1 MAVFQILVFSLSK
14 QPQVKT
20 YIMKKLIFLGLFTL
34 ILSTES
40 YAQYRWEV
48 SAGATFSKL
57 NVDGPNLESG
67 DSGAGFF
74 INAGYGYVMGVRA
87 KTSLVFSLDLL
98 QRNSEILGTVPGLES
113 PVSIDVKM
121 LQAGITPKFRYLF
134 GRGKD
139 RFRAF
144 VNAGPSFRINANVKF
159 NGEELDSE
167 DFENVV
173 IGGVYGAGFSQMIGE
188 MFDVMLE
195 VGAMNDFV
203 DNFNDTVTSGSSKFF
218 DFYARVGIRFRIYDA
233 RR

>member
-1 MAVFQILVFSLSK
+1 
-14 QPQVKT
+14 
-20 YIMKKLIFLGLFTL
+20 MKKLIFFALFAL

-48 SAGATFSKL
+48 SAGATFSDL
-57 NVDGPNLESG
+57 SLDNAETNRGT
-67 DSGAGFF
+67 GFF
-74 INAGYGYVMGVRA
+74 VNAGYGYVMGVRA
-87 KTSLVFSLDLL
+87 KTSMVFSLDLL
-98 QRNSEILGTVPGLES
+98 QRNSEIENVG
-113 PVSIDVKM
+113 DVEI
-121 LQAGITPKFRYLF
+121 LQVGITPKFRYLF

-144 VNAGPSFRINANVKF
+144 INVGPSFRVNASVDVADF
-159 NGEELDSE
+159 DVDS
-167 DFENVV
+167 DDYENVI

-203 DNFNDTVTSGSSKFF
+203 DNFNEEFISGGSKFF